1 MKTHAILSVLG
12 PDRVGVASDLAATME
27 RHGLHIETSRM
38 TGLEG
43 RFAVLMAISGEQ
55 SNVTNFR
62 VNLSTL
68 GAELGFDLHLDAL
81 DTVARKE
88 PAPKTTEWVGR
99 NMLIESFSAEP
110 SGLNAITEV
119 LKRRCVN
126 IEELVTEVSS
136 ASCTSPETFHM
147 RARVEVPESCSVERL
162 REELR
167 DLQRGR
173 DLDIEV
179 KRGREIRDPLIP
191 EKVR

>member
-43 RFAVLMAISGEQ
+43 RFAVLMEVSGEQ
-55 SNVTNFR
+55 SKVTSLQR
-62 VNLSTL
+62 DLPSLS
-68 GAELGFDLHLDAL
+68 AELGFDMQLDSVE
-81 DTVARKE
+81 TVGPKE
-88 PAPKTTEWVGR
+88 PTPKVWAGGDV
-99 NMLIESFSAEP
+99 LIESFSAEP
-110 SGLNAITEV
+110 SGLNAITEI

-136 ASCTSPETFHM
+136 ASCTSPEMFHM
-147 RARVEVPESCSVERL
+147 RARFEVPESCSVDRL

-167 DLQRGR
+167 ELQRGR
-173 DLDIEV
+173 DIDIEI
-179 KRGREIRDPLIP
+179 KRGRKIRDPGVP